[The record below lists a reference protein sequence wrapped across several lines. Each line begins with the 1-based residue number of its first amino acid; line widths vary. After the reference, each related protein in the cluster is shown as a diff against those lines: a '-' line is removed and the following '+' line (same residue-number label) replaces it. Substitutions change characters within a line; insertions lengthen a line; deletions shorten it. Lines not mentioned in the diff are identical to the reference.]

1 MKVKSTGLGKTQ
13 LQCHFD
19 GFSKK
24 ENGDQSVVMVI
35 TSTEPV
41 HWHIEA
47 DLGGKDLRQMAGQ
60 MLKPAIIWHLIKLL
74 VSGSEAKGFVME
86 KDGGRRSSRERVS
99 REPVARGSAVRTA
112 GVAAAEASPAVAPA
126 VAIAEPPLGVV
137 AALAAISS
145 GGAPAAPE
153 RSVRP
158 AAGRAAKDESDL
170 NAREQRRAELRRRRE
185 ETAKQYATA

>member
-19 GFSKK
+19 GFTKK
-24 ENGDQSVVMVI
+24 ENGEQSVVMVI

-60 MLKPAIIWHLIKLL
+60 MLKPGTIWHLLKLL
-74 VSGSEAKGFVME
+74 VAGSEARGFVME
-86 KDGGRRSSRERVS
+86 KEGGRRSSRERVS
-99 REPVARGSAVRTA
+99 REPVVRT
-112 GVAAAEASPAVAPA
+112 GVAEPAVVLPATLAAVPDEGVTAAPA
-126 VAIAEPPLGVV
+126 RTA
-137 AALAAISS
+137 
-145 GGAPAAPE
+145 
-153 RSVRP
+153 RP
-158 AAGRAAKDESDL
+158 AAKATKDESDL
-170 NAREQRRAELRRRRE
+170 SAREQRRAELRRQRE